1 MDLSRAGMFVIG
13 TIVLCASGCGDSHD
27 AVARDMLST
36 MKELSA
42 AVKGVKDEASVQ
54 EAVTRLEALADRMK
68 ALKKRS
74 DTLGEAPK
82 EIANTLR
89 TKYEQEFR
97 EASDSI
103 RQDFA
108 QLDPQYAIRLQDA
121 LNRILSATGN

>member
-1 MDLSRAGMFVIG
+1 MALSRAGMFVIG

-27 AVARDMLST
+27 AVTRDMLST

-42 AVKGVKDEASVQ
+42 VVKGVKDEASVQ

-74 DTLGEAPK
+74 DTLGQAPK
-82 EIANTLR
+82 EVDNSLR

-97 EASDSI
+97 AASDSV
-103 RQDFA
+103 RRNLA

-121 LNRILSATGN
+121 LNRILSAAGN